1 MTSSPPAAPA
11 ARSDGPAP
19 ALRRV
24 AAAALVGTTIE
35 FYDFFIYGTAA
46 ALVFGKVFFPGL
58 GAAGGLLAAFSV
70 YAVAFLAR
78 PVGAVLFGHYG
89 DRLGRKTTLVGSLL
103 LMGVSTALVGL
114 LPGYGAWGIWAPV
127 LLVFLRFCQG
137 IGLGGEWGG
146 AALLLAEHAPP
157 ERRGRYGGYLQ
168 LGPCAGFFLANAVFL
183 ALSEGLSRSAFLS
196 WGWRVPFLASAAL
209 VAFGLFVRLRVA
221 ESPMFREQPERAR
234 VPVVELLRE
243 HGRTV
248 LLGGLSITVGYTLFY
263 LTTTYALAY
272 ATGELGLA
280 SGLVLGLLLTGALV
294 MAGTVW
300 FSAGQGDRWGR
311 RRTLVA
317 TTSLATGWALVLFPL
332 LETARP
338 VLVGVA
344 LIGAMAVLG
353 LHFGPVAGYLPE
365 LFPTRLRYT
374 GVALGYNL
382 GGVVGGATA
391 PLVATR
397 LNSAYGT
404 AVPIGWYAAGVG
416 VVSLLSL
423 LALPETRGRDLAAV
437 RRPGLVA
444 EPG

>member
-1 MTSSPPAAPA
+1 M
-11 ARSDGPAP
+11 
-19 ALRRV
+19 
-24 AAAALVGTTIE
+24 
-35 FYDFFIYGTAA
+35 
-46 ALVFGKVFFPGL
+46 
-58 GAAGGLLAAFSV
+58 
-70 YAVAFLAR
+70 
-78 PVGAVLFGHYG
+78 
-89 DRLGRKTTLVGSLL
+89 
-103 LMGVSTALVGL
+103 
-114 LPGYGAWGIWAPV
+114 
-127 LLVFLRFCQG
+127 LLVSLRFCQG

-157 ERRGRYGGYLQ
+157 GRRGRYGGYLQ

-183 ALSEGLSRSAFLS
+183 ALSEGLSRSAFLA

-248 LLGGLSITVGYTLFY
+248 LLGGLSVTVGYTLFY

-272 ATGELGLA
+272 ATSELGLA
-280 SGLVLGLLLTGALV
+280 SGLVLGLLLAGSVV
-294 MAGTVW
+294 MAAMVW
-300 FSAGQGDRWGR
+300 VSAGQGDRWGR
-311 RRTLVA
+311 RRTLLV
-317 TTSLATGWALVLFPL
+317 TTGLAVGWALLLFPL

-344 LIGAMAVLG
+344 LIGSMAVLG

-404 AVPIGWYAAGVG
+404 PVPIGWYTAGVG
-416 VVSLLSL
+416 LVSLLSL
-423 LALPETRGRDLAAV
+423 LALPETRGRDLTAV
-437 RRPGLVA
+437 RRAALAP

>member
-1 MTSSPPAAPA
+1 M
-11 ARSDGPAP
+11 
-19 ALRRV
+19 
-24 AAAALVGTTIE
+24 
-35 FYDFFIYGTAA
+35 
-46 ALVFGKVFFPGL
+46 
-58 GAAGGLLAAFSV
+58 
-70 YAVAFLAR
+70 AFLAR

-114 LPGYGAWGIWAPV
+114 LPGYGAWGIWAPL

-168 LGPCAGFFLANAVFL
+168 LGPCAGFFLANSVFL
-183 ALSEGLSRSAFLS
+183 ALSEGLGRAAFLS
-196 WGWRVPFLASAAL
+196 WGWRVPFLASAVL

-221 ESPMFREQPERAR
+221 ESPVFRDEPERAR
-234 VPVVELLRE
+234 VPVVELLRD

-248 LLGGLSITVGYTLFY
+248 LLGGLAVMVGYTLFY

-272 ATGELGLA
+272 ATAELGLP
-280 SGLVLGLLLTGALV
+280 SGLVLGLLLAGTLV
-294 MAGTVW
+294 KAGTVW
-300 FSAGQGDRWGR
+300 FGAGRGDRWGR
-311 RRTLVA
+311 RRTLIAA
-317 TTSLATGWALVLFPL
+317 TWLSIGWSLVLFPL

-344 LIGAMAVLG
+344 LIGSLAVLG
-353 LHFGPVAGYLPE
+353 LHLGPIAGYLPE

-374 GVALGYNL
+374 GVALSYNL

-397 LNSAYGT
+397 LSSSYGT

-423 LALPETRGRDLAAV
+423 LALPETRGRDLVTA
-437 RRPGLVA
+437 RRPGLAA